1 MQKGNAGAAG
11 AAADPRRYRFRTG
24 RFGFCEGG
32 LEIVDADADMVNT
45 GAPSVEEA
53 GDGRFRG
60 QGSEQFDPRGS
71 FAEEGGPNALRGNG
85 FLSGGRLA
93 EDGGPLPH
101 GFRQRVDRDSNVVD
115 YGRAQGTVALVH

>member
-1 MQKGNAGAAG
+1 MQEGNAGTAG

-32 LEIVDADADMVNT
+32 LEIVDADADMVNA

-60 QGSEQFDPRGS
+60 QGASNSIRAGPAPKKVARMPSEVRFPLRMAVGRGWRPT
-71 FAEEGGPNALRGNG
+71 AA
-85 FLSGGRLA
+85 RLPA
-93 EDGGPLPH
+93 A
-101 GFRQRVDRDSNVVD
+101 S
-115 YGRAQGTVALVH
+115 